1 VAATLL
7 GFALFRYDQ
16 LGTREPWVEYMNN
29 ETLDAIKRDL
39 DAPAVGEAMEIGQLL
54 SVEDAR
60 NLALGA
66 LAEVAPAGAPD
77 AASE

>member
-1 VAATLL
+1 
-7 GFALFRYDQ
+7 
-16 LGTREPWVEYMNN
+16 MNN